1 MTKSLEIPT
10 FGYTTSLDLTS
21 LHNLLPILNM
31 SIPAHFLPPPS
42 SQLTAAFKPPI
53 VDPSAFYPTP
63 SLPQIPGSERY
74 TKLSYLPFLLKTLS
88 KAMTEWPIFRSS
100 LTPSITEG
108 KPTLTLHMPISL

>member
-21 LHNLLPILNM
+21 LHNLLPILNL

-42 SQLTAAFKPPI
+42 SQLTAPFKPPI

-88 KAMTEWPIFRSS
+88 KAMTE
-100 LTPSITEG
+100 
-108 KPTLTLHMPISL
+108 